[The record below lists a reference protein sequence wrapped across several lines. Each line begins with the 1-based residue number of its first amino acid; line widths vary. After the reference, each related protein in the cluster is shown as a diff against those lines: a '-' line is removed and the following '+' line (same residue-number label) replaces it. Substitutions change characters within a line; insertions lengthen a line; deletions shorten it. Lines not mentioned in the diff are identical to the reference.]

1 MLPVRPRETASMFT
15 RDGIQLDADIYRP
28 EGEGTYPVL
37 LMRQPYGRSIASTVV
52 YAHPSWYAAQ
62 GYIVV
67 IQDVR
72 GRGTSKGSFYPF
84 RAEAEDGFDTVN
96 WAATLPGSNGS
107 VGMYGFSYQG
117 MTQLYAASTRP
128 AALKTLCPAMMPYDL
143 YADAAYQG
151 GAFRFQGNLGWAFQL
166 ETEGARLRGDAN
178 AHQALFKASRS
189 LPLYDPIPVKPGVL
203 QQYAPQS
210 YYFDWLEHP
219 EPDSYWQK
227 LSPHLEAVDLPM
239 LHIAGWFDSYLT
251 GNLRLYREMSA
262 RSRNP
267 QYLIIGPWPHIPWGR
282 KVGAVDFG
290 PAAVNCIDR
299 LQVRW
304 FDHFLKGKDTGILDE
319 PAVQLFEMG
328 SNQWKGFEAWPAP
341 EPKAFYLYSTGLAA
355 MSEAEGTLN
364 TEPAAHPQA
373 DTFVHD
379 PWRPVPAL
387 GGHLAYPPGPQER
400 SALDCR
406 TDVLTYTTPPLDSE
420 LLLVGEISLEVYAEA
435 DSPSFDLCAVISQVK
450 PDGQVYNFTQGYRR
464 IRNLHGPDSSL
475 PRPTPPI
482 LLDCQPTC
490 IRIPQGHAL
499 RLSLSAACFPA
510 YPVNTGTGSPVRE
523 ERLIEARILT
533 ITLHSGGDT
542 PSRIHLPLV

>member
-1 MLPVRPRETASMFT
+1 MLPVRPRETVSMFT
-15 RDGIQLDADIYRP
+15 RDGIQLDADVYRP
-28 EGEGTYPVL
+28 QAEGTYPVL

-52 YAHPSWYAAQ
+52 YAHPRWYAAQ

-84 RAEAEDGFDTVN
+84 RAEADDGFDTVN

-128 AALKTLCPAMMPYDL
+128 VALKTLCPAMMPYDL
-143 YADAAYQG
+143 YADAAYEG
-151 GAFRFQGNLGWAFQL
+151 GAFRFQSNLGWAIQL
-166 ETEGARLRGDAN
+166 EAEGARLRGDAN
-178 AHQALFKASRS
+178 AYQALFKASRN

-219 EPDSYWQK
+219 EQDDYWRK

-251 GNLRLYREMSA
+251 GNIRLYKEMVA
-262 RSRNP
+262 RSQNP
-267 QYLIIGPWPHIPWGR
+267 QHLIIGPWSHLLWGR
-282 KVGAVDFG
+282 RVGTMDFG
-290 PAAVNCIDR
+290 PAAVSPIDR
-299 LQVRW
+299 LQIRW
-304 FDHFLKGKDTGILDE
+304 FDQFLKGKDTGILQE
-319 PAVQLFEMG
+319 LPVQLFEMG
-328 SNQWKGFEAWPAP
+328 SNRWRGFETWPTP
-341 EPKAFYLYSTGLAA
+341 QPQFFYLQSSGLAA
-355 MSEAEGTLN
+355 LSEAEGSLQP
-364 TEPAAHPQA
+364 EPCAEAQS

-387 GGHLAYPPGPQER
+387 GGHLVHPPGPQER

-406 TDVLTYTTPPLDSE
+406 TDILTYTTPPLETDWVLAGE
-420 LLLVGEISLEVYAEA
+420 LSLELYVEA
-435 DSPSFDLCAVISQVK
+435 DSPSFDLCAVISDVR
-450 PDGQVYNFTQGYRR
+450 PDGQVYTLTQGYRR
-464 IRNLHGPDSSL
+464 VQNVQPN
-475 PRPTPPI
+475 TPI
-482 LLDCQPTC
+482 TLECQPTC
-490 IRIPQGHAL
+490 IRIPRGHAL
-499 RLSLSAACFPA
+499 RLSLSGACFPA

-523 ERLIEARILT
+523 ERLVEARIVTL
-533 ITLHSGGDT
+533 TLHSGGDT
-542 PSRIHLPLV
+542 CSRLLLPLV